1 MTDYARMTK
10 AELIARLQALEAR
23 PIRSRKSSPP
33 KTPAAAIS
41 ETEERLLA
49 ILRSAVEGIIT
60 IDERG
65 IIESMNPAAESLFGY
80 TAAEMTG
87 KNISGLM
94 PSPYNEAHDGYL
106 RKYLQ
111 TGEAK
116 VIGIGREVTGLRK
129 DGSLFPID
137 LAVSEVRLP
146 NRRLFVGFIR
156 DITDRKE
163 AERAL
168 SYYPAIV
175 ASTEDAIFGRG
186 MDGLVTSWNRGAELL
201 FGYSAEEIV
210 GRPISVLVP
219 PERKPLE
226 AEVIARIERGESIKS
241 LEVPVLR
248 KDGTQVEISVTISPI
263 RVSSGRIVGASIVA
277 RNITDRKRM
286 FAALRRQADLLHL
299 SHDAIVVWRL
309 GGGIENWNRGAEE
322 LYGYS
327 ESEVLGRVSHQ
338 VLQTTFPEPWPKIEA
353 ALRLGNWTGE
363 LRHHTRSGKELVVAA
378 RLQLVGGEDGVPRV
392 LETIRDITEQ
402 KLAEEKLTALAQSLS
417 EKNKELETIVYI
429 ASHDLRSPLV
439 NIQGFSRELI
449 HSCNALRA
457 RFSPDSKTPVEDA
470 DVQRWLNR
478 DIPEA
483 VEFIQAGVRKI
494 DTLLAGFLRYSR
506 LGRVA
511 LKPERLEMNQLI
523 AGIAQAMEFQFK
535 NLGVIF
541 KAEKLPPCRGDSTLI
556 SQVFSNLIE
565 NAIKYRS
572 PKRAC
577 KITVSGHMEHNR
589 SLYCVRDN
597 GIGIAPDHQAKIFE
611 IFHRLNP
618 DATEGEGLG
627 LTITQRIL
635 ERHNGK
641 IWVESDRDKGATF
654 FVSLPADTKTS

>member
-10 AELIARLQALEAR
+10 AELIARLEATEAQTV
-23 PIRSRKSSPP
+23 PSKKSPARKPP
-33 KTPAAAIS
+33 AIS

-49 ILRSAVEGIIT
+49 ILQSAVEGIIT
-60 IDERG
+60 INERG
-65 IIESMNPAAESLFGY
+65 IVESMNPAAENLFGY
-80 TAAEMTG
+80 AAAEMIG
-87 KNISGLM
+87 KNISALM
-94 PSPYNEAHDGYL
+94 PSPHHEAHDGYL
-106 RKYLQ
+106 QKYLH

-116 VIGIGREVTGLRK
+116 VIGIGREVIGRRK
-129 DGSLFPID
+129 DGSLFPMD
-137 LAVSEVRLP
+137 LAVSEVQLP
-146 NRRLFVGFIR
+146 DRRLFAGFIR
-156 DITDRKE
+156 DLTDRKE

-168 SYYPAIV
+168 SYYAAIV

-186 MDGLVTSWNRGAELL
+186 MDGMVTSWNRGAEML
-201 FGYSAEEIV
+201 FGYSAEEII
-210 GRPISVLVP
+210 GRPITALVP

-226 AEVIARIERGESIKS
+226 QEVVQRIERGESIKN
-241 LEVPVLR
+241 LEVPVVR
-248 KDGTQVEISVTISPI
+248 KDGTPVEISVTISPI
-263 RVSSGRIVGASIVA
+263 RESNGKIVGASIVA
-277 RNITDRKRM
+277 RNITERKRM

-309 GGGIENWNRGAEE
+309 GGGIETWNRGAEE

-327 ESEVLGRVSHQ
+327 ESEMIGRISHE
-338 VLQTTFPEPWPKIEA
+338 VLQTAFPEPWSKIEA
-353 ALRLGNWTGE
+353 ALRMGNWVGE
-363 LRHHTRSGKELVVAA
+363 LRHRTRSGKELVVAA
-378 RLQLVGGEDGVPRV
+378 RLQLVGGEDGIPRV

-449 HSCNALRA
+449 HTCNALRA
-457 RFSPDSKTPVEDA
+457 RLASDSQTPANDVE
-470 DVQRWLNR
+470 VQHLLNS

-483 VEFIQAGVRKI
+483 VSFIQAGVIKI

-511 LKPERLEMNQLI
+511 LKPERLEMNALI
-523 AGIAQAMEFQFK
+523 SAISQAMEFQLK
-535 NLGVIF
+535 ELGVVL
-541 KAEKLPPCRGDSTLI
+541 KVEKLPACRGDSTLI
-556 SQVFSNLIE
+556 SQVFSNLME

-577 KITVSGHMEHNR
+577 KITISGQIENNR
-589 SLYCVRDN
+589 AVYCVRDN
-597 GIGIAPDHQAKIFE
+597 GIGIAPDHQAKVFE

-618 DATEGEGLG
+618 DSTEGEGLG

-641 IWVESDRDKGATF
+641 IWVESDRDKGAAF
-654 FVSLPADTKTS
+654 FVSLPCDTKSM

>member
-1 MTDYARMTK
+1 MTDYSRMTK
-10 AELIARLQALEAR
+10 AELIARLKAIEVQSAPSGGSTSGAQ
-23 PIRSRKSSPP
+23 SP
-33 KTPAAAIS
+33 TAIS
-41 ETEERLLA
+41 ENEERLRA
-49 ILRSAVEGIIT
+49 ILQSAVEGIIT

-80 TAAEMTG
+80 KAAEVVG
-87 KNISGLM
+87 KNISKLM
-94 PSPYNEAHDGYL
+94 PSPHREAHDDYIKRYL
-106 RKYLQ
+106 H

-129 DGSLFPID
+129 DGSTFPID
-137 LAVSEVRLP
+137 LAVNEVHSAG
-146 NRRLFVGFIR
+146 RRFFAGFLR

-168 SYYPAIV
+168 SYHAAIV
-175 ASTEDAIFGRG
+175 ASTEDAIFGRDMEG
-186 MDGLVTSWNRGAELL
+186 RVTSWNRGAESL
-201 FGYSAEEIV
+201 FGYSADEII
-210 GRPISVLVP
+210 GQPITILVP
-219 PERKPLE
+219 EHRKRLE
-226 AEVIARIERGESIKS
+226 EEVVRRTERGESIKS
-241 LEVPVLR
+241 MEVPVVC
-248 KDGTQVEISVTISPI
+248 KDGSQVEISVTISPI
-263 RVSSGRIVGASIVA
+263 RESNGKIIGSSIVA
-277 RNITDRKRM
+277 RNITERKRM

-309 GGGIENWNRGAEE
+309 GGEIENWNRGAEE
-322 LYGYS
+322 LYGYP
-327 ESEVLGRVSHQ
+327 ESEVLGRISHE
-338 VLQTTFPEPWPKIEA
+338 VLQTVFPEPWPKIEA

-363 LRHHTRSGKELVVAA
+363 LRHRTRSGKELLVAA

-457 RFSPDSKTPVEDA
+457 RLATISESANDSE
-470 DVQRWLNR
+470 VQRLLDS

-483 VEFIQAGVRKI
+483 VEFIQAGVTKI
-494 DTLLAGFLRYSR
+494 DILLAGFLRYSR

-511 LKPERLEMNQLI
+511 LKLDRLEMNVLI
-523 AGIAQAMEFQFK
+523 ENISNAMEFQIK
-535 NLGVIF
+535 ELGVIL
-541 KAEKLPPCRGDSTLI
+541 KVEKLPACRGDSTLI

-572 PKRAC
+572 PKRPC
-577 KITVSGHMEHNR
+577 KIMISGHVEHGR
-589 SLYCVRDN
+589 AIYCVRDN
-597 GIGIAPDHQAKIFE
+597 GIGIAPEHQAKVFE

-618 DATEGEGLG
+618 DATAGEGLG

-635 ERHNGK
+635 ERHNGR
-641 IWVESDRDKGATF
+641 IWVESERDKGATF
-654 FVSLPADTKTS
+654 FVSLLADTRAK